1 MEWNNVFATLH
12 PTFYF
17 RPPPPG
23 PPLLEKEGNK
33 QLVQLLTAGPGS
45 IINRGAPGMAQKDYK
60 YKCKQKYKVLY
71 GRSLLI
77 DIAVFVKKSG
87 SWNSRPILFFWK
99 ILDTA
104 AMKMGP
110 LTLLPLLKNQF
121 SIQLNR
127 NTQYVL

>member
-1 MEWNNVFATLH
+1 MFATLH

-60 YKCKQKYKVLY
+60 YKSLCLLRKVEVEIPDQFY
-71 GRSLLI
+71 SFG
-77 DIAVFVKKSG
+77 KS
-87 SWNSRPILFFWK
+87 
-99 ILDTA
+99 
-104 AMKMGP
+104 
-110 LTLLPLLKNQF
+110 
-121 SIQLNR
+121 
-127 NTQYVL
+127 

>member
-1 MEWNNVFATLH
+1 MTLDNVLRYHVRGKIVDNATTIYWWSEIMCLQLFTRLSTSAPLH
-12 PTFYF
+12 PA
-17 RPPPPG
+17 
-23 PPLLEKEGNK
+23 PLLEKEGNK

-87 SWNSRPILFFWK
+87 S
-99 ILDTA
+99 
-104 AMKMGP
+104 
-110 LTLLPLLKNQF
+110 
-121 SIQLNR
+121 
-127 NTQYVL
+127 

>member
-1 MEWNNVFATLH
+1 MFATLH

-60 YKCKQKYKVLY
+60 YKCKQKYKMY
-71 GRSLLI
+71 GSSLLKCSLTSLCLLRK
-77 DIAVFVKKSG
+77 VKVEIPDQFYSFGKS
-87 SWNSRPILFFWK
+87 
-99 ILDTA
+99 
-104 AMKMGP
+104 
-110 LTLLPLLKNQF
+110 
-121 SIQLNR
+121 
-127 NTQYVL
+127 